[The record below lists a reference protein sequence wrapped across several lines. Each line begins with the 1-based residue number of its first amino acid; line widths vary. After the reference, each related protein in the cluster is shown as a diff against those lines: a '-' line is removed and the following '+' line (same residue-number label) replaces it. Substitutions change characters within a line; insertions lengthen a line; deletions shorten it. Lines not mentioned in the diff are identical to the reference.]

1 MIDAANRKVTVAGRQ
16 LNVDMPTNAPQG
28 INDAHIT
35 GHRWKRHASPGS
47 VLLLSALLIA
57 AALGY
62 FGGQPHPRRTID
74 RVAATISMEFP
85 EILRNGQFFEMR
97 AKIRTKQDFT
107 DLRVGI
113 STAYWHDL
121 TINSMVPA
129 PEKETTENGEY
140 RFSFGPVKAGEE
152 IVIKIDGQIN
162 PSMFAGTRGQI
173 TLLDG
178 DKILSAAPVELTVL
192 P

>member
-1 MIDAANRKVTVAGRQ
+1 
-16 LNVDMPTNAPQG
+16 MPSNLPQG
-28 INDAHIT
+28 INDHHIK

-57 AALGY
+57 AVLGY

-74 RVAATISMEFP
+74 RPAATINMEFP

-97 AKIRTKQDFT
+97 AKFAAKRDFR

-113 STAYWHDL
+113 STTYWHDL

-129 PEKETTENGEY
+129 PEKETFEDGEY
-140 RFSFGPVKAGEE
+140 RFRFGPVKSGDEF
-152 IVIKIDGQIN
+152 VIKIDGQIN
-162 PSMFAGTRGQI
+162 PPLFAGTKGQI

-178 DKILSAAPVELTVL
+178 DTIMLMVPVNLTVL

>member
-1 MIDAANRKVTVAGRQ
+1 MIDAAHGEVTVTGCPF
-16 LNVDMPTNAPQG
+16 NVDMPTSAPQG
-28 INDAHIT
+28 INDDHIT
-35 GHRWKRHASPGS
+35 GHRWKRRASPGS

-74 RVAATISMEFP
+74 GSAATINTEFP
-85 EILRNGQFFEMR
+85 EVLRNGQFFEMR
-97 AKIRTKQDFT
+97 AKIWAKQDFK
-107 DLRVGI
+107 DLRVGV

-140 RFSFGPVKAGEE
+140 RFSFGPVKASEE

-162 PSMFAGTRGQI
+162 PPMFAGTRGQI

-178 DKILSAAPVELTVL
+178 DKILSATPVELTVL

>member
-1 MIDAANRKVTVAGRQ
+1 MTGQRPKI
-16 LNVDMPTNAPQG
+16 DMPSNPPQG
-28 INDAHIT
+28 INDDHIQ

-47 VLLLSALLIA
+47 VLLLSVLLVA

-62 FGGQPHPRRTID
+62 FGGQPHPWRTTD
-74 RVAATISMEFP
+74 GAAATINMEFP

-97 AKIRTKQDFT
+97 AKITAKQDFQ

-113 STAYWHDL
+113 STTYWHDL

-140 RFSFGPVKAGEE
+140 RFSFGPVKSGKEFA
-152 IVIKIDGQIN
+152 IKIDGQIN
-162 PSMFAGTRGQI
+162 PPMFAGTQGQL

-178 DKILSAAPVELTVL
+178 EKIQATVPVNLTVI

>member
-28 INDAHIT
+28 INDDHIT

-62 FGGQPHPRRTID
+62 FGGQPHPPRTIA
-74 RVAATISMEFP
+74 RPAATINMEFP
-85 EILRNGQFFEMR
+85 EVLRNGQFFEMR

-178 DKILSAAPVELTVL
+178 DKILSAAPVELSVL

>member
-1 MIDAANRKVTVAGRQ
+1 
-16 LNVDMPTNAPQG
+16 MPSNAPQG
-28 INDAHIT
+28 IHEDHIQ
-35 GHRWKRHASPGS
+35 GHWWKRHASPGS
-47 VLLLSALLIA
+47 LLLLSALLIA

-62 FGGQPHPRRTID
+62 FGGQPHPRRTIESA
-74 RVAATISMEFP
+74 AATIYMEFP
-85 EILRNGQFFEMR
+85 EVLRNGQFFEMR
-97 AKIRTKQDFT
+97 ANITAKQDFE

-113 STAYWHDL
+113 STTYWHDL

-140 RFSFGPVKAGEE
+140 RFSFGPVKSGDQLSL
-152 IVIKIDGQIN
+152 KIDGQIN
-162 PSMFAGTRGQI
+162 PPMFAGTKGQI

-178 DKILSAAPVELTVL
+178 EKIRAIVPVKLTVL